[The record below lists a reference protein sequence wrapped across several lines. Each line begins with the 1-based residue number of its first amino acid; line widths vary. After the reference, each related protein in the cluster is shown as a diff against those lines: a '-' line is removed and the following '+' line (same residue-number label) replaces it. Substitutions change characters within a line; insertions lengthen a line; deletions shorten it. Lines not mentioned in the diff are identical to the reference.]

1 MKFVDE
7 ARIEA
12 IAGNGGNG
20 AISFRREKYIPFG
33 GPDGGDGGRG
43 GSVFALADR
52 NINTLVDFRFARKF
66 VARHGE
72 NGRGADQYGA
82 AADDIVLRM
91 PVGTQ
96 IKDLDSGEL
105 LFDLTLHGEKVCL
118 ARGGDGG
125 MGNLHFKTAT
135 NRAPRKATK
144 GWPGEARNLMLEL
157 KVLADVGLLGMP
169 NAGKSTLIAAVS
181 FTTLHPNLGVVRVG
195 PERSFV
201 IADIPGLI
209 EGAADG
215 AGLGHQ
221 FLRHLQRTR
230 LLLHVID
237 VAPFDPEA
245 DPVRDAKAIVKE
257 LKRYDPALAAKHR
270 WVVLNKTDMLDP
282 ALGRGQLDRLRK
294 GLRLPRGTACF
305 EVSALTGEGLRP
317 LTFAIMDFIASQ
329 NPKEPEAPDVRFS
342 HDDAL
347 P

>member
-1 MKFVDE
+1 MICAVRSAQPSPASAEMAKCGPFQRSFFSRAWQTAARSSAATMSSLLKTSQRGLANSAGSYFFSSFPSAPKF
-7 ARIEA
+7 
-12 IAGNGGNG
+12 
-20 AISFRREKYIPFG
+20 
-33 GPDGGDGGRG
+33 
-43 GSVFALADR
+43 
-52 NINTLVDFRFARKF
+52 
-66 VARHGE
+66 
-72 NGRGADQYGA
+72 
-82 AADDIVLRM
+82 
-91 PVGTQ
+91 
-96 IKDLDSGEL
+96 
-105 LFDLTLHGEKVCL
+105 
-118 ARGGDGG
+118 
-125 MGNLHFKTAT
+125 AT
-135 NRAPRKATK
+135 
-144 GWPGEARNLMLEL
+144 PGEEGEQKRLRLEL

-181 FTTLHPNLGVVRVG
+181 NARPKIADYPFTTLHPNLGVVRVG